1 MDTKYN
7 FCTNVVIP
15 KELLTENL
23 GYLGIVCN
31 LLLKH
36 LSKLNQWS
44 IKEEVTGLKTI
55 YSRWIV
61 SQSYVLKKQKN
72 IQQRP
77 DTGPER

>member
-15 KELLTENL
+15 KELLIENL

-55 YSRWIV
+55 YSR
-61 SQSYVLKKQKN
+61 
-72 IQQRP
+72 
-77 DTGPER
+77 